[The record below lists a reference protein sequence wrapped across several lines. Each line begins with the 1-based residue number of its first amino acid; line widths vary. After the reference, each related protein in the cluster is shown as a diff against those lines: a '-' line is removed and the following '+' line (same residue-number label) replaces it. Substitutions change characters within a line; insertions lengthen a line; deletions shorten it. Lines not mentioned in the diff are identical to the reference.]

1 MTASRYAGQATIS
14 VPMDDGTTRPF
25 GVPRVALALA
35 SAVTYPVRAGD
46 RLDLLA
52 AAALGDSTGW
62 WRIAD
67 TNPQADA
74 LADTDPGTVIGIP
87 GD

>member
-1 MTASRYAGQATIS
+1 VTVSRYAGQATIS
-14 VPMDDGTTRPF
+14 VPQDDGTARPL
-25 GVPRVALALA
+25 GVPRVALPPPA
-35 SAVTYPVRAGD
+35 AVTYPVREGD

-67 TNPQADA
+67 TNPYADA
-74 LADTDPGTVIGIP
+74 LADTEPGTVIGIP
-87 GD
+87 GG

>member
-1 MTASRYAGQATIS
+1 VTASRYAGQATIT
-14 VPMDDGTTRPF
+14 VPQDDGTTRPL
-25 GVPRVALALA
+25 GVPRVALALMA
-35 SAVTYPVRAGD
+35 AITYQVREGD

-67 TNPQADA
+67 SNPAADA
-74 LADTDPGTVIGIP
+74 LADTEPGTVIGIP
-87 GD
+87 GE

>member
-1 MTASRYAGQATIS
+1 MTVSRYAAQATIT
-14 VPMDDGTTRPF
+14 VPQDDGTTRPL

-35 SAVTYPVRAGD
+35 AAVSYRVRDGD

-52 AAALGDSTGW
+52 SAALSDSTGW

-67 TNPQADA
+67 ANPGADA
-74 LADTDPGTVIGIP
+74 LAATEPGTVIGIP
-87 GD
+87 GE

>member
-1 MTASRYAGQATIS
+1 MTISRYAGQATIN
-14 VPMDDGTTRPF
+14 VPQDDGTARPL
-25 GVPRVALALA
+25 GVPRVAVPLPAA
-35 SAVTYPVRAGD
+35 ATYPVRDGD

-67 TNPQADA
+67 TNPYANA
-74 LADTDPGTVIGIP
+74 LTDTQPGTVIGIP
-87 GD
+87 SG

>member
-1 MTASRYAGQATIS
+1 MTVSRYAGQATIS
-14 VPMDDGTTRPF
+14 VPQDDGTARPL
-25 GVPRVALALA
+25 GVPRVALPLPA
-35 SAVTYPVRAGD
+35 AVTYPVREAD

-67 TNPQADA
+67 TNPYPDA
-74 LADTDPGTVIGIP
+74 LADTEPGTVIGIP
-87 GD
+87 GG

>member
-1 MTASRYAGQATIS
+1 MTVSRYAGQATIS
-14 VPMDDGTTRPF
+14 VPQDDGTARPL
-25 GVPRVALALA
+25 GVPRVALPLPA
-35 SAVTYPVRAGD
+35 AVTYPVREGD

-67 TNPQADA
+67 TNPYTDS
-74 LADTDPGTVIGIP
+74 LADTEPGTVIGIP
-87 GD
+87 SG

>member
-1 MTASRYAGQATIS
+1 MTASRYAGQATVT
-14 VPMDDGTTRPF
+14 VPVDGGTTRPL
-25 GVPRVALALA
+25 GVPRVAPALVA
-35 SAVTYPVRAGD
+35 ATTYPVRAGD

-67 TNPQADA
+67 ANPRADA
-74 LADTDPGTVIGIP
+74 LADTQPGTVIGIP
-87 GD
+87 GE